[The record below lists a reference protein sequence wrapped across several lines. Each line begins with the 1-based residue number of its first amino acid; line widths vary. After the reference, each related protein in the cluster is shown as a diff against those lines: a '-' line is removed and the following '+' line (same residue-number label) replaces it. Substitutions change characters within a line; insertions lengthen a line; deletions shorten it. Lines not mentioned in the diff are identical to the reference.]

1 MQSVDSPY
9 VLSLTGSLTTPR
21 AEAIHSEVLAA
32 LSGHSSVTIDCS
44 NASEMDVAFIQ
55 ILVAA
60 NRFASQCGKTVALA
74 SPPAGSARRDLE
86 SLRLF
91 RAEAADGRRWPKS
104 CPYPRREP
112 DENDPRGG

>member
-1 MQSVDSPY
+1 MQSVDSPF

-21 AEAIHSEVLAA
+21 ADAVHAEVFAV

-60 NRFASQCGKTVALA
+60 NRFAAQSGKTVALA
-74 SPPAGSARRDLE
+74 SPPTGL
-86 SLRLF
+86 L
-91 RAEAADGRRWPKS
+91 AETLNRCGFSPAKRPTAALAEVLSPPS
-104 CPYPRREP
+104 T
-112 DENDPRGG
+112 

>member
-1 MQSVDSPY
+1 MASSDSAF

-21 AEAIHSEVLAA
+21 AEAIHAEVFAV

-60 NRFASQCGKTVALA
+60 ERFASHSGKTVALA
-74 SPPAGSARRDLE
+74 SPPAGLLAETLRRCGFPKPKRPSAALADVL
-86 SLRLF
+86 SL
-91 RAEAADGRRWPKS
+91 PS
-104 CPYPRREP
+104 T
-112 DENDPRGG
+112 